1 MRGWHLKFRNFVEWG
16 SKDDK
21 VSARLRNAIA
31 HEVSFHINAFAL
43 ARWARVL
50 RPEEI
55 IWVTLDQIDNHD
67 ANKPPEHEKCAEVE
81 GIFEAR
87 DGENSMIEQNH
98 RHFNGRDGTAID
110 KFHREDKLRG
120 GH

>member
-1 MRGWHLKFRNFVEWG
+1 MEWG

-31 HEVSFHINAFAL
+31 HEVSFHINAFAFT
-43 ARWARVL
+43 RRVRVL

-55 IWVTLDQIDNHD
+55 VWVTLNQVDNRD
-67 ANKPPEHEKCAEVE
+67 ANKPPEHEKCAKVE
-81 GIFEAR
+81 GVFEAS
-87 DGENSMIEQNH
+87 DGENSMIEQYH
-98 RHFNGRDGTAID
+98 RHFNGRDGTAVD

-120 GH
+120 NY